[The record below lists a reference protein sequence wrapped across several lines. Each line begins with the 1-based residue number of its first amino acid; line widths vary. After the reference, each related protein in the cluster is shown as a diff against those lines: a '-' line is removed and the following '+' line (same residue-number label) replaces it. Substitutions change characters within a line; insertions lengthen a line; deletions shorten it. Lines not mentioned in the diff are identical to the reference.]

1 MQSKRSLDDII
12 RSFDACCEILKR
24 CLDPEVNGV
33 RNILDRAVNLITKAA
48 KKKKEKWNKRR
59 K

>member
-1 MQSKRSLDDII
+1 MESKRSLDDII

-48 KKKKEKWNKRR
+48 KKKKR
-59 K
+59 KTE